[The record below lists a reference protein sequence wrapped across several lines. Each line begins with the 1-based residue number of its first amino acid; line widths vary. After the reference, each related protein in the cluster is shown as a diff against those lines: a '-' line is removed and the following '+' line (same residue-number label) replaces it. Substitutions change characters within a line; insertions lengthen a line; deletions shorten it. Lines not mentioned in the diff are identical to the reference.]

1 VIKIPKETQ
10 EALLRLK
17 IGLVILTLIFIFG
30 SLGFYFLEEKAETPL
45 DAFYFTLVT
54 ISTVGYGDIT
64 PTTQAGK
71 MLAITII
78 FLGVGSVFITI
89 PTFFELLVKRELK
102 EVLKLPGEKSE
113 LKDHIVVCGWGKV
126 GKSLVDDFRERNME
140 FVVVENDEDRV
151 KHLVDKDIN
160 VIQGDCKSESVL
172 KNAGVD
178 CAKILVTTLD
188 DSDNV
193 FTILTAKILN
203 PDIDVISKVDYPQN
217 TAKLRQVGANQII
230 NCYEIGASSIVKQVT
245 EKLSTIKG

>member
-1 VIKIPKETQ
+1 
-10 EALLRLK
+10 
-17 IGLVILTLIFIFG
+17 
-30 SLGFYFLEEKAETPL
+30 
-45 DAFYFTLVT
+45 
-54 ISTVGYGDIT
+54 
-64 PTTQAGK
+64 
-71 MLAITII
+71 
-78 FLGVGSVFITI
+78 